1 MPIDS
6 ESLVQVFHEHGIN
19 MRYLSHVAVMSQ
31 VPHIQDIC
39 LTEMLARTCKN
50 IINSQLSQL
59 ILENKEKYEEL
70 KIVQKMKNKIL
81 HEKENYSNTKT
92 TKPNESHTFEE
103 SMIKTEIQEHLADQ
117 MKISNGITARL
128 HQDMNKKTHELI
140 VDMFNL
146 IFGRS
151 EETD

>member
-1 MPIDS
+1 VVSKPQDIQETSDASSFLKAHVIRNLVNQLDDLSIMPIDS

-19 MRYLSHVAVMSQ
+19 MRYLSHVAVLSE

-70 KIVQKMKNKIL
+70 QIV
-81 HEKENYSNTKT
+81 
-92 TKPNESHTFEE
+92 
-103 SMIKTEIQEHLADQ
+103 
-117 MKISNGITARL
+117 
-128 HQDMNKKTHELI
+128 
-140 VDMFNL
+140 
-146 IFGRS
+146 
-151 EETD
+151 